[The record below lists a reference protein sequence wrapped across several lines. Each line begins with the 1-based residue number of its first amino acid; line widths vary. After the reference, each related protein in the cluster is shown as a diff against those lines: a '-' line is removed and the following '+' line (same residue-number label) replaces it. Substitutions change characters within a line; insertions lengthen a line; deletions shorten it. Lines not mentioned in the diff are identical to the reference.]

1 MTRRILRFMAAFA
14 LGGFFFLGASQ
25 LYSQSQKILAKV
37 GDQAITQGDFEEYM
51 KRYEPFKRGN
61 PFSPDEKK
69 EILDRLVNTL
79 LISGEAEKEKF
90 GSKPEFQSKL
100 RVYRME
106 LLSQDYIAA
115 RIEPSVTV
123 KDEEVE
129 AILKDN
135 PNLIPSETVTLKEIL
150 VPTEKEAE
158 EIYQELKK
166 GADFSKLIADKSV
179 AASKTRGGVLGTFS
193 RGQLSQP
200 LDSVI
205 FSLKEGEFSKPVK
218 TPEGYQIVQVT
229 GKREIAPDKLKILQ
243 EKLREK
249 IVELTKNKK
258 REALVDQKVEELKK
272 KIKVETYY
280 DQLK

>member
-1 MTRRILRFMAAFA
+1 MRKRGFYFIVIFMIT
-14 LGGFFFLGASQ
+14 GSCFLGVSK
-25 LYSQSQKILAKV
+25 LFSESEKVLAKV
-37 GDQAITQGDFEEYM
+37 GDQVITQNDFDGYM

-61 PFSPDEKK
+61 PFSLEEKR
-69 EILDRLVNTL
+69 ELLDRFVKTL

-90 GSKPEFQSKL
+90 SAKPEFQSKL
-100 RVYRME
+100 KLYRTE
-106 LLSQDYIAA
+106 LLNQEYIAA
-115 RIEPSVTV
+115 KIEPSVTV